1 MKIIVMS
8 DSHGK
13 CGNLIDIGLSHRN
26 ADAFIFLGDGWRD
39 FEDFS
44 LYFDNKLCIS
54 VNGNCDLGCNA
65 ENEKILFLGGK
76 KFIITHGH
84 TFSVKSGIG
93 GMIAE
98 AKRNKCDI
106 MLYGHTH
113 IPHNEYRD
121 GLYILNPGSA
131 GRGGKNSYGII
142 EITPSGIMTNIIYV

>member
-54 VNGNCDLGCNA
+54 VKGNRDLGCNA
-65 ENEKILFLGGK
+65 EDEKILFLGGHENDETK
-76 KFIITHGH
+76 KYQACTSDERTLSPFVR
-84 TFSVKSGIG
+84 FYAADR
-93 GMIAE
+93 M
-98 AKRNKCDI
+98 
-106 MLYGHTH
+106 
-113 IPHNEYRD
+113 
-121 GLYILNPGSA
+121 
-131 GRGGKNSYGII
+131 
-142 EITPSGIMTNIIYV
+142 